1 MVAVKPGVLPQTAYP
16 PTGDGQTQ
24 RGLMFE
30 GPLSTLGEEIKDNLF
45 QGS

>member
-16 PTGDGQTQ
+16 LTGDWQTQ
-24 RGLMFE
+24 RGLMLE
-30 GPLSTLGEEIKDNLF
+30 GPLSTLGEGIKDNLL